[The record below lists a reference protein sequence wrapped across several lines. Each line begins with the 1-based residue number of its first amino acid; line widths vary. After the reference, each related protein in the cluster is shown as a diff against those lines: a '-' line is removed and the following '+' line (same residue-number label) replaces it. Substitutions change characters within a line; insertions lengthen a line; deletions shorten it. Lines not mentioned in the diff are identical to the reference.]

1 MKDLKTFIII
11 TWITVICIF
20 GMSIGNVVILDAILS
35 EMRNHTAVG
44 YQALNA
50 AQTAGFS
57 AFGYNSGL
65 TEQVVTNCPIPDSC
79 RIQYI
84 VADTII
90 RYDTIYRQVVKP
102 KPDLLPKGT
111 TSISLR
117 KDVNVVLLND
127 TIIMHTDK
135 GDFII
140 YSYSRK

>member
-35 EMRNHTAVG
+35 EMRN
-44 YQALNA
+44 
-50 AQTAGFS
+50 
-57 AFGYNSGL
+57 